1 MYQEVN
7 FDGIVGPT
15 HNFAGLSEG
24 NVASTASRAHISR
37 PREAALQGLHK
48 MKALHELGVP
58 QAVLPPLERPSI
70 NWLRR
75 FGFSGPDDATI
86 LARAAREAPIM
97 LAACSSAS
105 AMWTAN
111 AATVA
116 PSCDTRDRRLHL
128 TPANLYS
135 KLHRAIEAD
144 DTHRILATIFANQ
157 ERFVVHPPLSGGEA
171 MRDEGAA
178 NHTRLAKSFGDAG
191 VHLFVHGAHGL
202 NHGELRPGRF
212 PARQTREAS
221 AAIARHHQLPVE
233 RVVHVQQNPVAIDA
247 GVFHN
252 DVIAVGHQNVLF
264 HHELAFAEG
273 DDDLARI
280 QQACGGELIMLPVSN
295 DEVPLTTA
303 VETYLFNSQIVTL
316 PDGTMAIIAPSESA
330 EHPAT
335 AACLDCIV
343 EDAHNP
349 IAKVHYFNLRQS
361 MRNGGGPACL
371 RQRIV
376 LHTDELDA
384 LHGRVHFDEVLHEEL
399 CAWVERH
406 YREEIHHGDIA
417 DPALLQESRAALD
430 ELTTI
435 LQLGSLYAFQR

>member
-1 MYQEVN
+1 
-7 FDGIVGPT
+7 
-15 HNFAGLSEG
+15 
-24 NVASTASRAHISR
+24 
-37 PREAALQGLHK
+37 
-48 MKALHELGVP
+48 MKALHDLGIP
-58 QAVLPPLERPSI
+58 QAVLPPMERPSMS
-70 NWLRR
+70 WLRR
-75 FGFSGPDDATI
+75 FGFSGPDDATLI
-86 LARAAREAPIM
+86 TRAAREAPAL

-116 PSCDTRDRRLHL
+116 PSCDTRDRRVHL

-144 DTHRILATIFANQ
+144 DMHRVLSTIFANR
-157 ERFVVHPPLSGGEA
+157 ERFVVHPPLPGGEA

-178 NHTRLAKSFGDAG
+178 NHTRLAANFGDPG
-191 VHLFVHGAHGL
+191 VHLFVYGAQGL
-202 NHGELRPGRF
+202 AHGELRPGRY

-264 HHELAFAEG
+264 HHELAFAGGEE
-273 DDDLARI
+273 DLARI
-280 QQACGGELIMLPVSN
+280 QQACGGELILLPVSN

-303 VETYLFNSQIVTL
+303 VQTYLFNSQIVTL
-316 PDGTMAIIAPSESA
+316 PDGSMAIIAPTESA

-343 EDAHNP
+343 GDTNNP
-349 IAKVHYFNLRQS
+349 IAAIHYFNLRQS

-376 LHTDELDA
+376 LHPDELDA
-384 LHGRVHFDEVLHEEL
+384 LHGRVRFDETLHREL
-399 CAWVERH
+399 CAWVEQH
-406 YREEIHHGDIA
+406 YREEIHHGDIE
-417 DPALLQESRAALD
+417 DPLLLQESRTALD
-430 ELTTI
+430 ELTRI
-435 LQLGSLYAFQR
+435 LQLGSLYDFQN